1 MANSNKPNIYRVTR
15 PDGTYV
21 TGSSYMLAKVIP
33 LSPRYIREIAKF
45 QRVTREGYA
54 VELVRA
60 GHEFPAKPRDDML
73 KPVYVAENPDDDP
86 IIGPAEE
93 ISALTGYTRQH
104 IIRLSK
110 DGARTKKGW
119 TVRPATPEEEEESR
133 RNG

>member
-1 MANSNKPNIYRVTR
+1 MADNKNPNIYRIVR
-15 PDGTYV
+15 ADGTFV
-21 TGSSYMLAKVIP
+21 TGSSYMLAKVVP
-33 LSPRYIREIAKF
+33 YNPRYIRELAK
-45 QRVTREGYA
+45 RGTTTRNGER

-60 GHEFPAKPRDDML
+60 GNEFPAPRDNIK
-73 KPVYVAENPDDDP
+73 KPIYVAENPDDDP

-119 TVRPATPEEEEESR
+119 TVRPATEEEAEAY
-133 RNG
+133 G

>member
-15 PDGTYV
+15 PDGTYI
-21 TGSSYMLAKVIP
+21 TGSSYMLAKAIP
-33 LSPRYIREIAKF
+33 LSAQYIREIAKF

-60 GHEFPAKPRDDML
+60 GNEFPAKPRDDMQ
-73 KPVYVAENPDDDP
+73 KPIYVAENPDDDP

-104 IIRLSK
+104 ILRLAK
-110 DGARTKKGW
+110 EGLRTKAGW
-119 TVRPATPEEEEESR
+119 TVRPATEEEAEAS